1 MDHEG
6 AIICLALVQ
15 FAGTLKFSKLSIIC
29 LTDRSIKVQLFVA
42 TPKQTLYHDV
52 SEFSLL
58 LLPC

>member
-15 FAGTLKFSKLSIIC
+15 FARTLKFSKLSIIR

-42 TPKQTLYHDV
+42 MPKQPLYHDV

-58 LLPC
+58 LLLC